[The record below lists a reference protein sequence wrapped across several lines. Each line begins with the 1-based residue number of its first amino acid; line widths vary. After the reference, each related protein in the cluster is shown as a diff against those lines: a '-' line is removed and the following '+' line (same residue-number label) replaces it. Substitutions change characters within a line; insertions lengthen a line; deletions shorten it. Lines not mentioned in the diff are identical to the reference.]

1 MKEAYMRLSLRSLSF
16 SIIFLL
22 ALYVVGHATP
32 AHAQAL
38 YCASDDGKRNFCSMN
53 TRGGVQMTKQRS
65 GSACIQGQT
74 WGWDNRSVWV
84 DRGCRAEFISGN
96 GNGFGGGNG
105 NGNGWGN
112 GSGSGQ
118 TLYCASDNGKRNFCA
133 ANTRGGV
140 QMTRQRSGSA
150 CIQGQTWGW
159 DNRSVW
165 VDRGCRADFI
175 TGSGNG
181 NGNGWGNGSGSGQ
194 TLYCASDDGKR
205 NFCSM
210 NTRGG
215 VQMTKQRSG
224 SACIQGQTWGWDNR
238 GVWVDRGCRADFISR

>member
-1 MKEAYMRLSLRSLSF
+1 
-16 SIIFLL
+16 
-22 ALYVVGHATP
+22 
-32 AHAQAL
+32 
-38 YCASDDGKRNFCSMN
+38 
-53 TRGGVQMTKQRS
+53 MTKQRS